1 MNKNMEI
8 RIRKDLRPLNKAE
21 LVEMILFLMRTSTVA
36 VRYTLPDGYDVPEIV
51 RVIRKKT
58 LLEEIDRLLKEN
70 DKLQAELSELRKS
83 PPGTSATAVGILNR
97 LEQNEKRYMQ
107 MSEQLEKLETQ

>member
-8 RIRKDLRPLNKAE
+8 RIRKDLSPLNKAE

-36 VRYTLPDGYDVPEIV
+36 IRYTLPGGYDVPEVI

-58 LLEEIDRLLKEN
+58 LLEKIGRLLEEN
-70 DKLQAELSELRKS
+70 DKLQAELSELLKS
-83 PPGTSATAVGILNR
+83 PPGTSATAAGLLNR
-97 LEQNEKRYMQ
+97 LEQNEKKYMQ
-107 MSEQLEKLETQ
+107 MSERLEKLETQ